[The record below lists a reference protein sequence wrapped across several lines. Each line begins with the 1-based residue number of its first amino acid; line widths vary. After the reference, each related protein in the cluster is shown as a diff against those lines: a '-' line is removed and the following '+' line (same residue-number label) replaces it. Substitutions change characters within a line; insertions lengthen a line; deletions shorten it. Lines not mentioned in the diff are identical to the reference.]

1 MAYGKVYGIQEGLQR
16 TLVVS
21 DVEMI
26 NIIAGNV
33 NKDSR
38 VHIFEAQ
45 GVRWK
50 RLRAIAGPAF
60 SSASLKKVRPTV
72 ESSVLALMDFFEK
85 EADEKAFDIFPFYK
99 EFTMD
104 VICRIAIGQKR
115 SEMFTNKAKVASI
128 DAVFRRNFRQPL
140 FYLARVAPYL
150 GGLLRKLYMIPFL
163 GQSKTPTIYKLIYK
177 TIDERIE
184 KRANSTTED
193 IQPQEPTDFIDLFLD
208 ARAEEDFNNDAEFS
222 KSGVQTIS
230 YETIANMKYLDS
242 VMKESLRMYPLAQ
255 IANARCCMKAT
266 TLGGIPIEEGEFV
279 VADTMSLHYDK
290 EIWGNDADI
299 FRPER

>member
-1 MAYGKVYGIQEGLQR
+1 MHTKSLTLVINLFQTYGKVYGIQEGLQR

-21 DVEMI
+21 DVEMVRELFTKKFDYFYGRKI

-85 EADEKAFDIFPFYK
+85 EADKKAFDIFPFYK

-128 DAVFRRNFRQPL
+128 DA
-140 FYLARVAPYL
+140 
-150 GGLLRKLYMIPFL
+150 
-163 GQSKTPTIYKLIYK
+163 
-177 TIDERIE
+177 
-184 KRANSTTED
+184 ANSTTEEV
-193 IQPQEPTDFIDLFLD
+193 QPQEPTDFIDLFLD

-222 KSGVQTIS
+222 KSGVQSIS

-255 IANARCCMKAT
+255 IANARRCMKAT
-266 TLGGIPIEEGEFV
+266 TLGGIPIEKGEFV
-279 VADTMSLHYDK
+279 VADTMSLHYDN
-290 EIWGNDADI
+290 EIWGNDADV